1 MLLLGTDYGRGNFF
15 FFGGMLQII
24 GAILE
29 WILGNSFIFVV
40 FGTYGAFWLTTG
52 ADLVPYFNAKGA
64 YIEGKSGEALQAALH
79 EYHATYGEL
88 CSFWVRIM
96 LRMI

>member
-1 MLLLGTDYGRGNFF
+1 
-15 FFGGMLQII
+15 MLQII

-52 ADLVPYFNAKGA
+52 ADLVPYFNAMSA
-64 YIEGKSGEALQAALH
+64 YTKGKSGDALQAAQA
-79 EYHATYGEL
+79 EYHATYGESPSRSDL
-88 CSFWVRIM
+88 I
-96 LRMI
+96 